1 MAINLALI
9 KPAILKAKDIATI
22 ADVEAVKEY
31 ADTTVIDGSRITTGT
46 IDADKIN
53 TVGLV
58 VQNVSPGGIN
68 PTFEIKANG
77 TAGPNANA
85 NIYGARIS
93 SGYIFSQGVMYIDLV
108 NGEYIYS
115 MSLYIEKDNNGNN
128 IFHLSKGVVSS
139 VASAA
144 APIPGTTIFHSSY
157 YPITV
162 EVFDTSTYTTIAGSG
177 LRSFELPSSLKNYIA
192 LYNYKLP
199 VLVLINNMQVVCAQQ
214 HNYFYSDYVVADL
227 SYSGALSEVPLSSS
241 TRLEVGGDYVNS
253 TSVRFIVIN
262 FNMYTGL
269 SILNNYTSGIIIN
282 SNSVIING
290 VNITSLKY
298 LSGTIMNDSD
308 YVFSLANGTQ
318 IQIVNFYQRSGMV
331 INSSSG
337 NIIITSGGKKVLTSE
352 YSFYG
357 SLYPFIDKLEKV
369 FSQNDSGFATNN
381 APQYKQLYNVA
392 QFSGR
397 FAMFY
402 YIRPAISNYG
412 ITVPE
417 RLTNI
422 VYLVVAPNS
431 SALLEKVFVGTNY
444 GYINIYLYIDNSYNA
459 FIKIQGEL
467 SKSNSGTV
475 YETGGYTAVFR
486 AA

>member
-144 APIPGTTIFHSSY
+144 ASIPGTTIFHSSY

-162 EVFDTSTYTTIAGSG
+162 E
-177 LRSFELPSSLKNYIA
+177 
-192 LYNYKLP
+192 
-199 VLVLINNMQVVCAQQ
+199 
-214 HNYFYSDYVVADL
+214 
-227 SYSGALSEVPLSSS
+227 
-241 TRLEVGGDYVNS
+241 
-253 TSVRFIVIN
+253 
-262 FNMYTGL
+262 
-269 SILNNYTSGIIIN
+269 
-282 SNSVIING
+282 
-290 VNITSLKY
+290 
-298 LSGTIMNDSD
+298 
-308 YVFSLANGTQ
+308 
-318 IQIVNFYQRSGMV
+318 
-331 INSSSG
+331 
-337 NIIITSGGKKVLTSE
+337 
-352 YSFYG
+352 
-357 SLYPFIDKLEKV
+357 
-369 FSQNDSGFATNN
+369 
-381 APQYKQLYNVA
+381 
-392 QFSGR
+392 
-397 FAMFY
+397 
-402 YIRPAISNYG
+402 
-412 ITVPE
+412 
-417 RLTNI
+417 
-422 VYLVVAPNS
+422 
-431 SALLEKVFVGTNY
+431 VFVGTNY